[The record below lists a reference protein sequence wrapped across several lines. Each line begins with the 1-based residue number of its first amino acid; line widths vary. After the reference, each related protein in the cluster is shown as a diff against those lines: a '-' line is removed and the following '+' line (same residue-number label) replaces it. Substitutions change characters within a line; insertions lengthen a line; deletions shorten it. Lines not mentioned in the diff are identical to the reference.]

1 MSEHHVTTES
11 RKVVTV
17 LFSDI
22 QGSTR
27 LGEVLDP
34 ESLRDMMSRY
44 FSEVRSIIERHEGV
58 VEKFIGDAVM
68 AVFGLPNVHED
79 DALRAVRA
87 ADEVRTRLA
96 ALNDEFTAI
105 WGVTVSVRTGINTGE
120 ILARER
126 PRGESIVLGDAV
138 NVAARL
144 EQEAEPGEILI
155 GDATYRLVHDA
166 VTAEDTGPLTL
177 KGKAAP
183 VPAWRL
189 LRVAAHA
196 PGWSRR
202 LDSPLVG
209 RRREL
214 AELERAFG
222 RAADHRTC
230 ELVTVMGPAGLS
242 VSDLSGARLAEIPAG
257 ELWRVA
263 PGSTGVVAL
272 APGGARTAPSE
283 VIELSSPD
291 SLALVQVNGRPYRG
305 TITALRDRTGITV
318 VDRLPMEAYL
328 AGVVSAEMGR
338 RAPQE
343 QEALR
348 AQAVVSRTFALR
360 NLGRWAAQ
368 GFDLYASV
376 ADQVYGGAASE
387 TPEGRV
393 AVEATRGRV
402 LTYGGAPIDA
412 FFYST
417 CGGRT
422 ADGPEVFRAADADS
436 DGRLSVIEYM
446 NERFKEFSDADR
458 NRDGVLTQM
467 ELDGTAGFVLFR
479 WR

>member
-1 MSEHHVTTES
+1 
-11 RKVVTV
+11 
-17 LFSDI
+17 
-22 QGSTR
+22 
-27 LGEVLDP
+27 
-34 ESLRDMMSRY
+34 
-44 FSEVRSIIERHEGV
+44 
-58 VEKFIGDAVM
+58 M
-68 AVFGLPNVHED
+68 AHWGGTIL
-79 DALRAVRA
+79 
-87 ADEVRTRLA
+87 TLA
-96 ALNDEFTAI
+96 AA
-105 WGVTVSVRTGINTGE
+105 
-120 ILARER
+120 A
-126 PRGESIVLGDAV
+126 AV
-138 NVAARL
+138 AVASCT
-144 EQEAEPGEILI
+144 P
-155 GDATYRLVHDA
+155 T
-166 VTAEDTGPLTL
+166 
-177 KGKAAP
+177 AAP
-183 VPAWRL
+183 VGPTPQPSPVPPPGAESPAEPAIRL
-189 LRVAAHA
+189 GLLTGASSA
-196 PGWSRR
+196 
-202 LDSPLVG
+202 
-209 RRREL
+209 
-214 AELERAFG
+214 
-222 RAADHRTC
+222 
-230 ELVTVMGPAGLS
+230 TVMGPAGLS
-242 VSDLSGARLAEIPAG
+242 VSDLSGARLAEIPAA

-263 PGSTGVVAL
+263 PGSTGLVAL

-422 ADGPEVFRAADADS
+422 ADGPEVFRAADRPYLRSVAD
-436 DGRLSVIEYM
+436 VAE
-446 NERFKEFSDADR
+446 
-458 NRDGVLTQM
+458 
-467 ELDGTAGFVLFR
+467 DGTAYCSISPRFR
-479 WR
+479 WREEWTGEALRATLQRTLAGVPEAGGAPLVTSVREVRDVRVTYRTPSGRVGRLTIGLAGGDVQIDEPGVRQVLRPATGELLRSNTFTLTVSRAGGRVTRLVADGAGAGHGVGFCQWGAVGRSRAGQDHERILAAYYPGAVLERLY